1 MARTKIDF
9 RGPIFSAPR
18 RAAAMNSMRTGIKR
32 SISEHA
38 WRTVMSILAASIRNP
53 TPIYQTHIII
63 DNRQDDAWHV
73 TDQGLVPYNYWLEGT
88 GSRNFPVTSF
98 RGYHA
103 FQRAHEATLARAGTL
118 AGVEVGKA
126 VRRLGG

>member
-1 MARTKIDF
+1 MASRVRM

-18 RAAAMNSMRTGIKR
+18 RAAVMNSMKAGIKR
-32 SISEHA
+32 SVAEFA
-38 WRTVMSILAASIRNP
+38 FNAVTGILANSIRNP

-63 DNRQDDAWHV
+63 DNRRDDDWSV
-73 TDQGLVPYNYWLEGT
+73 TDQGLVKYNYWLEGT
-88 GSRNFPVTSF
+88 GSRNFPVTRF
-98 RGYHA
+98 KGYHA
-103 FQRAHEATLARAGTL
+103 FQRAYEMTQARVPNL

>member
-1 MARTKIDF
+1 MARGKINLK
-9 RGPIFSAPR
+9 GPIFSAPR
-18 RAAAMNSMRTGIKR
+18 RAEVMNSMKAGIKR
-32 SISEHA
+32 SVSEYA
-38 WRTVMSILAASIRNP
+38 FRAVTGILASSIRNP

-63 DNRQDDAWHV
+63 DNRQDDTWQV
-73 TDQGLVPYNYWLEGT
+73 TDQGLVRYNYWLEGT

-98 RGYHA
+98 KGYHA
-103 FQRAHEATLARAGTL
+103 FQRAYEATLAQVGTL

>member
-1 MARTKIDF
+1 MARGRVKLK
-9 RGPIFSAPR
+9 GPIFSAPK
-18 RAAAMNSMRTGIKR
+18 RAEVMNSMRAGIKR

-38 WRTVMSILAASIRNP
+38 WRTVMGILATDIRNP

-63 DNRQDDAWHV
+63 DNRQDDAWQV

-88 GSRNFPVTSF
+88 GSRNFPVTRF
-98 RGYHA
+98 KGYHA
-103 FQRAHEATLARAGTL
+103 FQRAYEATLARSGTL